1 MTTWSRRGFLGLV
14 GSGTALA
21 SLASLR
27 ALPAGA
33 AVGTPG
39 AAVGT
44 PGAVVATSG
53 AARFFAPGETEILTQ
68 VVERMVD
75 TGESGAP
82 VVRETRAIATID
94 ALCASLD
101 PAATAPL
108 PALLRLVEWGPLL
121 FERRFARFTQLDA
134 AAQDASLA
142 GWMRS
147 SLGLRRKGF
156 YALRNL
162 SLLGYWSQDET
173 WPLVG
178 YAGPLLQ
185 RPRGTA

>member
-1 MTTWSRRGFLGLV
+1 VTTWSRRGFLGLT
-14 GSGTALA
+14 GSGAALA

-27 ALPAGA
+27 AIPAA
-33 AVGTPG
+33 AAEAVPG
-39 AAVGT
+39 AA
-44 PGAVVATSG
+44 P
-53 AARFFAPGETEILTQ
+53 FFGSAETEILTQ

-75 TGESGAP
+75 TGEPDAP
-82 VVRETRAIATID
+82 PVRSTRAIATLD

-121 FERRFARFTQLDA
+121 FDHRFARFTTQGA
-134 AAQDASLA
+134 AGQDASLA

-147 SLGLRRKGF
+147 GLTLRRMGF

-162 SLLGYWSQDET
+162 SLLGYWSQDAT
-173 WPLVG
+173 WPLIG
-178 YAGPLLQ
+178 YAGPLLK
-185 RPRGTA
+185 RPPVAS

>member
-1 MTTWSRRGFLGLV
+1 MTALSRRGFLGLV
-14 GSGTALA
+14 GSGSALA

-27 ALPAGA
+27 ALPAA
-33 AVGTPG
+33 AD
-39 AAVGT
+39 
-44 PGAVVATSG
+44 PGAVIPAC
-53 AARFFAPGETEILTQ
+53 FFGPSETEILTQ

-75 TGESGAP
+75 TGEPGAP
-82 VVRETRAIATID
+82 PVRQTRAIATID
-94 ALCASLD
+94 RLCASLD
-101 PAATAPL
+101 PSATAPL
-108 PALLRLVEWGPLL
+108 PSLLRLVEWGPLL

-147 SLGLRRKGF
+147 SLALRRKGF

-173 WPLVG
+173 WPLVR